1 MIEAAPS
8 LRIIINK
15 SRPAATRQRC
25 AVPRQL
31 RALYGQIDARIKR
44 RVPPFTSRVAHGGS
58 FCVASESLQLNALL
72 RDGRNAV
79 LPLWGRDNILKRQL
93 VHVGAFNLS
102 LILCRLLGAGTL
114 RELRNRFGRRVLFVY
129 LLFRDRINQDRLYRS
144 RTSRFLEKCF
154 VESHIRLR
162 RQPCRKPATCATDC

>member
-102 LILCRLLGAGTL
+102 LILRKLLGVGTPRELKNHLVKLIGCIVRLLGYG
-114 RELRNRFGRRVLFVY
+114 NSQPRFGSSGISAPLAQSVA
-129 LLFRDRINQDRLYRS
+129 RS
-144 RTSRFLEKCF
+144 RT
-154 VESHIRLR
+154 RLR
-162 RQPCRKPATCATDC
+162 RPLCRKSATCTTGC